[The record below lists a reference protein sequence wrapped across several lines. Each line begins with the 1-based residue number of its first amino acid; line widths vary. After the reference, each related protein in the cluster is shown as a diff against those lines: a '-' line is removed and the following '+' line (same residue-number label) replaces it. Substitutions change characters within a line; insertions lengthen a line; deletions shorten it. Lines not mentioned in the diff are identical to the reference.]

1 MPIYTITCDKCEKV
15 EEIFRNMADYDDL
28 PDCCGQKT
36 HRIMSATLATPDIQE
51 YRSMIDGSIIGSRS
65 KHRAHL
71 KQHGCIEVGNELK
84 HLQPKPRAHDPRLK
98 ETIIRAVNER
108 L

>member
-1 MPIYTITCDKCEKV
+1 MPIYTIKCDKCEK
-15 EEIFRNMADYDDL
+15 EDEIFRAMADYDDL
-28 PDCCGQKT
+28 PDCCGVKT
-36 HRIMSATLATPDIQE
+36 HRIMSPTIAVPDISE

-65 KHRAHL
+65 KHKAHL
-71 KQHGCIEVGNELK
+71 KQHGCIEIGNETS
-84 HLQPKPRAHDPRLK
+84 HLQPKKQAHDPRLK

>member
-1 MPIYTITCDKCEKV
+1 MPLYDVKCHKCEKV
-15 EEIFRNMADYDDL
+15 EEIYRSMSEFNDL
-28 PDCCGQKT
+28 PSCCGQK
-36 HRIMSATLATPDIQE
+36 MEKQFTPHLVTADIQP
-51 YRSMIDGSIIGSRS
+51 YRSMIDGSYIGSRS

-71 KQHGCIEVGNELK
+71 RQHGCIEVGNETK
-84 HLQPKPRAHDPRLK
+84 HLKPKAPAHDKRLK